1 MITHPASSAQ
11 PSATS
16 SSLGAKLVVSTFKLN
31 IRGRSLAVSRADSDD
46 AQMHAINQSFS
57 YLCKLFGC
65 SRMMGR
71 FKFNL
76 REILVQ
82 CRNRYPS

>member
-1 MITHPASSAQ
+1 MGWFHEGKRKVITHPVSSAQ

-46 AQMHAINQSFS
+46 AHMHAINQFFLS
-57 YLCKLFGC
+57 
-65 SRMMGR
+65 
-71 FKFNL
+71 
-76 REILVQ
+76 VQ
-82 CRNRYPS
+82 VVRLLTYDGEVQV